1 MTSLSSESRRQP
13 IMIDRIQEY
22 QPSHEEQVEELKALA
37 LDYARLA
44 QARLAEGN
52 EFIKDYLTRKPAQA
66 LGIALG
72 VGVVLG
78 WLIKRR

>member
-1 MTSLSSESRRQP
+1 
-13 IMIDRIQEY
+13 MIDRIQEY
-22 QPSHEEQVEELKALA
+22 QNTHEEQVEELKALA

-44 QARLAEGN
+44 RARFAEGS
-52 EFIKDYLTRKPAQA
+52 EYVKDYVTKQPAQA

-72 VGVVLG
+72 VGVALG